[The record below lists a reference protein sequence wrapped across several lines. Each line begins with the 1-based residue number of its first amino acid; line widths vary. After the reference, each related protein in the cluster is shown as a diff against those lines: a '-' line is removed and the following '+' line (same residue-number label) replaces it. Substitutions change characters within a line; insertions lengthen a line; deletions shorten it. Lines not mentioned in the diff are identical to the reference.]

1 MSQIEDSPCLLNDSL
16 YLVLAPPPKMPSQ
29 LATDLCSTKQINVGR
44 YVPIN
49 LEIDELCKIKDRS
62 HQFHLL
68 SLKWLNPIID
78 CRGSIEGDR
87 FFHENWNSIIYP
99 FLQQLHSD
107 SHAHIFMASND
118 HALALRTLVLCKIY
132 VLGNQLLRA
141 QLTPI
146 LLHCIELL
154 LDEKNYDEYSNH
166 GWDQSRS
173 LLIAQKMMLQST
185 KIAEKRFENEL
196 NHAFT
201 EEGVHVENSPHY
213 HFHMLNN
220 LIYSMSLFQDV
231 NVGKRL
237 LKSMEEIAKLAIKYQ
252 QAILRNDNSIPNI
265 GDSYYSPPKFNPL
278 TTEFIKRNIGPDY
291 SDGFFP
297 FPKSGY
303 CVWKSNIGDKEVHLT
318 IKNGNLSRYHRHDD
332 DLSITMN
339 VDGEEIFIDGG
350 LYKYEE
356 KDPNRLFMRSP
367 NSHSTIILPN
377 KEPSRSVFKSSS
389 NSAYVEEKKFIA
401 HAKMWLNE
409 TVVREIRKIN
419 DNEFEFI
426 DSVTNHIGKYNILFQ
441 TCQDVIID
449 GRTKFALSFGFGYVS
464 VDLSDPNNQV
474 SKIECLPS
482 KYSPTHGE
490 LKDST
495 TIVLHSNSPTLK
507 YRICIEI
514 S

>member
-1 MSQIEDSPCLLNDSL
+1 
-16 YLVLAPPPKMPSQ
+16 
-29 LATDLCSTKQINVGR
+29 
-44 YVPIN
+44 
-49 LEIDELCKIKDRS
+49 
-62 HQFHLL
+62 
-68 SLKWLNPIID
+68 
-78 CRGSIEGDR
+78 
-87 FFHENWNSIIYP
+87 
-99 FLQQLHSD
+99 
-107 SHAHIFMASND
+107 
-118 HALALRTLVLCKIY
+118 
-132 VLGNQLLRA
+132 
-141 QLTPI
+141 
-146 LLHCIELL
+146 
-154 LDEKNYDEYSNH
+154 
-166 GWDQSRS
+166 
-173 LLIAQKMMLQST
+173 
-185 KIAEKRFENEL
+185 
-196 NHAFT
+196 
-201 EEGVHVENSPHY
+201 
-213 HFHMLNN
+213 
-220 LIYSMSLFQDV
+220 MSLFQDV
-231 NVGKRL
+231 NAGKRL
-237 LKSMEEIAKLAIKYQ
+237 LKSMEEIAKLAIEYQ
-252 QAILRNDNSIPNI
+252 QVILRNDNSIPNI

-278 TTEFIKRNIGPDY
+278 TTEFIKRNIGSDY

-303 CVWKSNIGDKEVHLT
+303 CIWKSNIGDKEVHLT

-339 VDGEEIFIDGG
+339 VGGEEIFIDGG

-356 KDPNRLFMRSP
+356 KDANRLFMRSP

-426 DSVTNHIGKYNILFQ
+426 DSVSNHVGKYKILFQ

-490 LKDST
+490 LKDSK